1 MTTVQT
7 VVGKRGV
14 ARAWFHDG
22 NHPWYAVLLESVPVL
37 GNVPADADQE
47 PGYYANLQVLPGSG
61 YSGVLGP
68 YSFDPEVWNATQERY
83 DQPASTIQF
92 SGSGGSVSFLAFCGV
107 RGHKGLPPQSCTL
120 SGQTFTATGH
130 GLVDGDRIILKTD
143 GGTLPT
149 GYTEAQVVEITNASA
164 NDFEIRELD
173 TSAISLSGS
182 PSNLF
187 VIPVNDDW
195 SIYRTFT
202 EAQVVGDG
210 ETQDIA
216 IAGFGDTQE
225 VV

>member
-14 ARAWFHDG
+14 ARAWFHDPS
-22 NHPWYAVLLESVPVL
+22 NPWYAALLESVPLL
-37 GNVPADADQE
+37 GSVPSDPDQE
-47 PGYYANLQVLPGSG
+47 PGYYANLQVLPGNG
-61 YSGVLGP
+61 YAGVLGP
-68 YSFDPEVWNATQERY
+68 YAFDPVVWNATQERF
-83 DQPASTIQF
+83 DQPAATIQF
-92 SGSGGSVSFLAFCGV
+92 SGSGGTVSFLAFCCV

-149 GYTEAQVVEITNASA
+149 GYTEARVVEVHSASS

-173 TSAISLSGS
+173 ASAIALSGS

-187 VIPVNDDW
+187 VIPTNGDW
-195 SIYRTFT
+195 SKYRTFT
-202 EAQVVGDG
+202 EAQTVGDG

-216 IAGFGDTQE
+216 ISGFGDTAE
-225 VV
+225 VT